1 MKIND
6 VLTFDEIAEIVD
18 SYNADNNK
26 SKTAVSPDEQLNN
39 QVKIEY

>member
-6 VLTFDEIAEIVD
+6 TLAFDEIAEIVD
-18 SYNADNNK
+18 GYKADNDK